1 MAFTSIDSNTIKV
14 GDPITSD
21 TITLIKTN
29 FDDHELRI
37 NSLSTST
44 GTVFIHNDLVSFVG
58 YNASYPY
65 FFYYMAR
72 QDFSVN
78 DFRAQIKSKQGI
90 TSGNLTLR
98 LEKSIDTN
106 DANFATI
113 LSTDLSFNFATDAEH
128 SVKVASLNPS
138 LNDILTGEIIRV
150 KVINVPTNS
159 FGYNYSG
166 EILVSIGAQ

>member
-1 MAFTSIDSNTIKV
+1 MAFSPIDSNTIKV

-37 NSLSTST
+37 SDLELEVGSTI
-44 GTVFIHNDLVSFVG
+44 IHNDLVSFVG
-58 YNASYPY
+58 YSASYPY

-72 QDFSVN
+72 QNFSVSE
-78 DFRAQIKSKQGI
+78 FRVQLKSKQGI

-113 LSTDLSFNFATDAEH
+113 LSTDLSFDFASDAEH
-128 SVKVASLNPS
+128 SVKVASINSS
-138 LNDILTGEIIRV
+138 LNDILTDEILRV
-150 KVINVPTNS
+150 KVINVPTNV